1 MKKPKLILKDPHMF
15 CVESNMGKASAS
27 LNAQDVANRTERTN
41 AMCCI
46 QSWPP
51 QVGEPQIDLRE
62 KEIEKE
68 MIGVEEIKEAKQ
80 GVRREEEIEAKIG
93 VVNLQSMT
101 KEINHLD
108 HLGKEFRKLT
118 RETGSLILKMTLIK
132 KEGI

>member
-1 MKKPKLILKDPHMF
+1 MKKRKLISQDLHMH
-15 CVESNMGKASAS
+15 CVASSMGSVNANS
-27 LNAQDVANRTERTN
+27 NAQNVANRTQLTN
-41 AMCCI
+41 VMFCI

-80 GVRREEEIEAKIG
+80 GVLREEEIEVKTG
-93 VVNLQSMT
+93 VVNLQSM
-101 KEINHLD
+101 INHPD
-108 HLGKEFRKLT
+108 HLGKEFRRLT

-132 KEGI
+132 KEEI